1 MVRGNDPPRRTFE
14 RGNEVGKSG
23 ARWSRGTWG
32 RESREREEEEMVSQG
47 HEVRESERTSAGD
60 MVASR
65 TGSCLIRSTELGR
78 DFLMEVTFN

>member
-1 MVRGNDPPRRTFE
+1 
-14 RGNEVGKSG
+14 
-23 ARWSRGTWG
+23 
-32 RESREREEEEMVSQG
+32 MVSG
-47 HEVRESERTSAGD
+47 DVGEGVSRKGRGGDGITGTRGRESERTSAGD